1 MPNIKRSIEMR
12 KLIDRI
18 LTWYEKSV
26 LKDSFGRFGTVRYD
40 DEKIREM
47 AFSWLPEEA
56 PDRAPKHIRT
66 IPPNIFINHSPDEP
80 QFEYEWWC
88 VSNTPW
94 EEVEYYNAPYGSI
107 YDVYKIIRPSG
118 ITLDNWEK
126 YLLALEKARKS
137 QPL

>member
-1 MPNIKRSIEMR
+1 MR
-12 KLIDRI
+12 LKEWLLRFYEDR
-18 LTWYEKSV
+18 V
-26 LKDSFGRFGTVRYD
+26 LNGLFGRWGTHRYD
-40 DEKIREM
+40 SDKICEM

-56 PDRAPKHIRT
+56 PDRAPKGIRT
-66 IPPNIFINHSPDEP
+66 IPPNIFINHSPGEP

-88 VSNTPW
+88 VSSTPW
-94 EEVEYYNAPYGSI
+94 EGVKYYNAPYSSMF
-107 YDVYKIIRPSG
+107 DVYKIIRPPG